1 MTTTPDRRDV
11 LKGLMAAGLMVSSP
25 SWARSLWP
33 TGNATTQAASPA
45 LSVSTLVSGS
55 ALDSAFLAGVNSAAQ
70 ADNALP
76 THHLGQLDAG
86 LYQQLDV
93 QLNDGQPGLLV
104 GLLDDASAV
113 LVLDLLRSA
122 GAQVLSVQHHRV
134 PTGADAAEATEAS
147 QWAHAL
153 GQSLVTSRPLPQ
165 ARQADGAFSCVS
177 LRCVI

>member
-1 MTTTPDRRDV
+1 V

-33 TGNATTQAASPA
+33 TGDAPTATGAPA
-45 LSVSTLVSGS
+45 MAISTLVSGS

-76 THHLGQLDAG
+76 THHLSQLDAG
-86 LYQQLDV
+86 LYQQLNA

-122 GAQVLSVQHHRV
+122 GAQVLSVQHHQV
-134 PTGADAAEATEAS
+134 AQGGDAAT
-147 QWAHAL
+147 WAHAL

-165 ARQADGAFSCVS
+165 ARQTDGAFSCVS
-177 LRCVI
+177 LRCAI

>member
-1 MTTTPDRRDV
+1 MTTSTSDRRDV

-55 ALDSAFLAGVNSAAQ
+55 ALDSAFLAGVNSA
-70 ADNALP
+70 LP
-76 THHLGQLDAG
+76 GHGATATHQLNQLDAG
-86 LYQQLDV
+86 LYQQLNT
-93 QLNDGQPGLLV
+93 QLNDGEPGLLV

-122 GAQVLSVQHHRV
+122 GAQVLSVQHHQV
-134 PTGADAAEATEAS
+134 AQGGDAAA
-147 QWAHAL
+147 WAQAL
-153 GQSLVTSRPLPQ
+153 GQSLMSDRALPQ
-165 ARQADGAFSCVS
+165 APQGNGALSCVS